1 MNEIIIRSFISGFF
15 DAEVTSIKFPGKVLI
30 LIKYLGLLLDILKQW
45 FYANQTTAKSPK
57 VKRFVFR

>member
-1 MNEIIIRSFISGFF
+1 MKLILEALSQILLMVRSS
-15 DAEVTSIKFPGKVLI
+15 SIKFPGKVMI

-45 FYANQTTAKSPK
+45 FYANRDVKKDTK

>member
-1 MNEIIIRSFISGFF
+1 MKLLLEALSQVFLMLRSS
-15 DAEVTSIKFPGKVLI
+15 SIKFSGKVLI

>member
-1 MNEIIIRSFISGFF
+1 MKLLLEALSQVFLMLRSS
-15 DAEVTSIKFPGKVLI
+15 SIKFPGKVLI

>member
-1 MNEIIIRSFISGFF
+1 MKLILEALSQILLMVRSS
-15 DAEVTSIKFPGKVLI
+15 SIKFPGKVMI

-45 FYANQTTAKSPK
+45 IYANRDVKKDVK

>member
-1 MNEIIIRSFISGFF
+1 MKLLLEALSQVFLMLRSS
-15 DAEVTSIKFPGKVLI
+15 SIKFPGKVLI
-30 LIKYLGLLLDILKQW
+30 LIKYLGLLIDILKQW

>member
-1 MNEIIIRSFISGFF
+1 MKLLLEALSQVFFMLRSS
-15 DAEVTSIKFPGKVLI
+15 SIKFPGKVLI

>member
-1 MNEIIIRSFISGFF
+1 MKLLLEALSQVFLMLRSS
-15 DAEVTSIKFPGKVLI
+15 SIKFPGNVLI

>member
-1 MNEIIIRSFISGFF
+1 MKLLLEALSQVFLMLRSS
-15 DAEVTSIKFPGKVLI
+15 SIKFPGKVLI

-45 FYANQTTAKSPK
+45 FYANQTTTKSPK